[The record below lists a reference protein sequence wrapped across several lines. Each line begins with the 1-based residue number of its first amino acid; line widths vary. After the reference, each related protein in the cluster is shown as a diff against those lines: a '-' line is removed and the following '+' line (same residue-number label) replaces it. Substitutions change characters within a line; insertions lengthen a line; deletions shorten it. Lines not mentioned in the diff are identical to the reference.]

1 MSKCKGCGAEIVWI
15 KTKSGKAMPCD
26 TNKVIIVT
34 DEGET
39 VAGYTPHWATCPAA
53 KRFKQAKTNK
63 EEQT

>member
-15 KTKSGKAMPCD
+15 KTPAGKAMPCD
-26 TNKVIIVT
+26 PNKVIIVT

-39 VAGYTPHWATCPAA
+39 VAGYTPHWASCPAA